1 LTQPTV
7 DLKSE
12 PVMSNP
18 SQPKQPR
25 TELLSALADGELDAE
40 GARAACE
47 LWRSDEQAQI
57 QWADY
62 HLIGDVLRS
71 EDLARQHVL
80 GSALFARIQ
89 TELAQQP
96 VVLAP
101 QPPTPGER
109 SSGGAGVA
117 IGLAQVR
124 SNRRAWWAA
133 SAVAAGF
140 VAVAGAWSLSRVSLP
155 ADSGAVI
162 AQAEVAPLSA
172 AAPAVVSA
180 DTNVGGGTVVR
191 DPELDRYLAAH
202 KQFSSTSVLGVASG
216 SLRQVVLDSSG
227 R

>member
-1 LTQPTV
+1 LPKLTI
-7 DLKSE
+7 DLKLE
-12 PVMSNP
+12 PAMSNS

-25 TELLSALADGELDAE
+25 TELLSALADGELDA
-40 GARAACE
+40 GGTRAACE
-47 LWRSDEQAQI
+47 LWRSEEQAQI

-71 EDLARQHVL
+71 EDLARQQVR

-101 QPPTPGER
+101 QPQTRGER
-109 SSGGAGVA
+109 SSGADVVTGRAE
-117 IGLAQVR
+117 VR
-124 SNRRAWWAA
+124 SIRRAWWAT

-140 VAVAGAWSLSRVSLP
+140 IAVAGAWSLFRVLLP
-155 ADSGAVI
+155 VDSGAVV
-162 AQAEVAPLSA
+162 AQTEVVPLSA
-172 AAPAVVSA
+172 AASAVISADPNVSA
-180 DTNVGGGTVVR
+180 GTVVR

-202 KQFSSTSVLGVASG
+202 KQFASTSVLGVASG
-216 SLRQVVLDSSG
+216 SVRQVVLDSSG